1 MQPHTDNLNYPF
13 VAEKRHCKFTMSP
26 LHHYLNDADAFI
38 IILCC
43 IQDKDSFLNLHHF
56 LF

>member
-1 MQPHTDNLNYPF
+1 MQPHTDNLNHSF

-26 LHHYLNDADAFI
+26 LHPFIFNDADAF